1 MTKVNYKVFK
11 KVGDRTPVITLSDI
25 PKYQLRGKK
34 KFVGKKAKIEAI
46 FRAFGTRLPD
56 DSKTEQV
63 NQYVAENIFKTPKW
77 AIYVSKCKEVRNEV
91 ETVPDIFEFQYVL
104 EVVFDKDVDAADE
117 RIIYMVT
124 AELMGK
130 DVQEYKGLKN
140 SIVSLKKN
148 YEDE

>member
-11 KVGDRTPVITLSDI
+11 KVGDNTPVITLSDI

-91 ETVPDIFEFQYVL
+91 VTVPDIFVFQYVL
-104 EVVFDKDVDAADE
+104 EVIFDKDIDVADE
-117 RIIYMVT
+117 RFIYMVT
-124 AELMGK
+124 SELMGK
-130 DVQEYKGLKN
+130 EIKEYKGLQN
-140 SIVSLKKN
+140 TIVSLKKIWK
-148 YEDE
+148 